1 MHIVYI
7 YYMRV
12 VDRFSPSK
20 TLSKLKMWP
29 IRKVVRFSM
38 SLLALTANMVYFGFE
53 LMSSSQHLSGE
64 SPASTTEAAIS
75 ILGAALA
82 LMAAGMLGRELRVW
96 MVSEQKK
103 NVNNQQHN
111 TAKLSRTV
119 SLNFLP

>member
-1 MHIVYI
+1 
-7 YYMRV
+7 
-12 VDRFSPSK
+12 
-20 TLSKLKMWP
+20 MWP
-29 IRKVVRFSM
+29 IRKVVKISM
-38 SLLALTANMVYFGFE
+38 TILALAANMVYFGFE

-64 SPASTTEAAIS
+64 SPASSTEAAIS

-82 LMAAGMLGRELRVW
+82 LMAAGILARELRVW

-103 NVNNQQHN
+103 SVNNQQHH